1 MKQLT
6 CIAIDDEPIALEI
19 MEAYISDTESLELKG
34 LFQNPIEALQFI
46 QKEKVDVVFIDIQMP
61 QINGLNFAQSLI
73 DPPQFIFATAYPQH
87 AAQSYELNAVDYLV
101 KPFGYERFLQAC
113 NKLNKPTEENIE
125 NGPNEIFI
133 KSEYKLIKV
142 NLDEVLF
149 IESVKDYVVFQ
160 IRECQLKSLMSI
172 KKLEEQLPKNNFQQ
186 VHRSFIVNKSAID
199 ELDKNHLIVDG
210 YRIPIGESF
219 RKDTKSF
226 IENKLLK

>member
-19 MEAYISDTESLELKG
+19 MEEYISDTDSLELKG

-113 NKLNKPTEENIE
+113 QKLQQLETTSKEAQA
-125 NGPNEIFI
+125 NEIFI
-133 KSEYKLIKV
+133 KSEYKLVKV

-160 IRECQLKSLMSI
+160 MKDCQMKSLMSI
-172 KKLEEQLPKNNFQQ
+172 KKLEEQLPRNNFQQ

-199 ELDKNHLIVDG
+199 ELDKNHLIIDG

-219 RKDTKSF
+219 RKLTKSF
-226 IENKLLK
+226 IEEKLIR